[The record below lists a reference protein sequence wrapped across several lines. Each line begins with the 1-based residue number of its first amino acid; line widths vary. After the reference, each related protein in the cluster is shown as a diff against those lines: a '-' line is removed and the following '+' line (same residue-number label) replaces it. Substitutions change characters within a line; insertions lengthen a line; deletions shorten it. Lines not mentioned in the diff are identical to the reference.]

1 MQHQQ
6 TAVIAVQ
13 TTVIAVVKSPNRQ
26 NIYNQNSLLSLC
38 KNTVVAVVKKQ
49 IMKEEKFNT
58 WYISV
63 IGALVVEIIL
73 FYLFTQYFN

>member
-1 MQHQQ
+1 
-6 TAVIAVQ
+6 VV
-13 TTVIAVVKSPNRQ
+13 AVVKSPNRQ

-58 WYISV
+58 WYITV

-73 FYLFTQYFN
+73 FYLFTQYFS